1 MISQF
6 KIKLPSINLLHYF
19 FSLLHLPHVT
29 YYHYIAY
36 LFILCLLPLE
46 YELHENRDFVYYSV
60 LRSLNNTWHS
70 YNHCWL
76 YEWINIFEEESQD
89 INGLKSWIIRF
100 FSVKIP
106 FILILIVTRP
116 WINDVSHRTY
126 VYRNTKTCKVI
137 FHRKHQLLITYM
149 RCKLHLW
156 VIYMIL
162 NNHIYDLKKL
172 RCRTVNWQYSRG
184 YNRIFFIYFIYH

>member
-1 MISQF
+1 M
-6 KIKLPSINLLHYF
+6 
-19 FSLLHLPHVT
+19 
-29 YYHYIAY
+29 
-36 LFILCLLPLE
+36 
-46 YELHENRDFVYYSV
+46 
-60 LRSLNNTWHS
+60 
-70 YNHCWL
+70 
-76 YEWINIFEEESQD
+76 NIFEKESQD

-137 FHRKHQLLITYM
+137 FNRKHQLWITYM
-149 RCKLHLW
+149 RCKLHMW
-156 VIYMIL
+156 VIYMRW

-184 YNRIFFIYFIYH
+184 YNRIFFIYFTYHSFVQIYLKFCTRIKGWADTNNGQFLETTYNTVVSVDVVLPFSRTLHLFA